1 MDDNQKIVA
10 LNENGLCNYEESKFE
25 QLCATEDEVNN
36 RKQVEVRLLDFD
48 WLFTQNNAATLIKI
62 LAETANDE
70 IFSCTQVRIFV
81 DFMWNR
87 YYQAIRN
94 QLFIPYCVYFLSFV
108 LYATSIGYH
117 VGNTLDLGM
126 VMELA
131 CLAIFGLGFVWFL
144 WQEVAQLVQDPAG
157 YFTSFWNLLD
167 LCSLTMCGTYVFFEV
182 TGVVTPVV
190 NNVLGSVAVLLLWVK
205 LFYWL
210 RIYRAFSAFIR
221 MVSEIVKDIQ
231 VFSVM
236 LLICLAA
243 FANCII
249 VLQKN
254 REINGQDP
262 IFDSY
267 VGLEWA
273 NALIHAYLTGL
284 GDFNKDYYSSGNS
297 VTMWILFLGA
307 TVLVQLI
314 FMNMLIALMSASF
327 DRINGILEQSTLK
340 ELCIMMNDNIMLVNI
355 SKFFADKRYILW
367 LSPGSQ
373 QAGGTLVERQINQLR
388 QYVEERAM
396 QSDNATNRQVNF
408 INEKLNEVH
417 TLVEKMSE
425 PNEDQIERE
434 NNIEQQL
441 TDLVNSNTK
450 MNEVVDKLFA
460 KMSPA
465 DAVEDVAKDVKKK
478 AKSYF
483 SSGFASLKNAV
494 KDTVKDVDN
503 LATAALTASAS
514 TVKKPEVDDSMFKQT
529 YVSMA

>member
-1 MDDNQKIVA
+1 MGLGIVTA
-10 LNENGLCNYEESKFE
+10 VGLLP
-25 QLCATEDEVNN
+25 QA
-36 RKQVEVRLLDFD
+36 QGA
-48 WLFTQNNAATLIKI
+48 NNANIYKQFDL
-62 LAETANDE
+62 
-70 IFSCTQVRIFV
+70 FSDAYEKVRENYV
-81 DFMWNR
+81 RPVQDTELMSG
-87 YYQAIRN
+87 AIE
-94 QLFIPYCVYFLSFV
+94 
-108 LYATSIGYH
+108 
-117 VGNTLDLGM
+117 GM
-126 VMELA
+126 VAGLDPHSSYMDAKAYQDMQVQTKGE
-131 CLAIFGLGFVWFL
+131 FGGLGI
-144 WQEVAQLVQDPAG
+144 
-157 YFTSFWNLLD
+157 
-167 LCSLTMCGTYVFFEV
+167 EV
-182 TGVVTPVV
+182 TEEDGEIKVVTPIDDTPAAKAGIQANDLIFALDGDWSSFTPVERATFTVARKLATTPVV
-190 NNVLGSVAVLLLWVK
+190 LTDADTDEAVKQIGPRLV
-205 LFYWL
+205 
-210 RIYRAFSAFIR
+210 
-221 MVSEIVKDIQ
+221 
-231 VFSVM
+231 
-236 LLICLAA
+236 
-243 FANCII
+243 
-249 VLQKN
+249 
-254 REINGQDP
+254 
-262 IFDSY
+262 
-267 VGLEWA
+267 
-273 NALIHAYLTGL
+273 
-284 GDFNKDYYSSGNS
+284 
-297 VTMWILFLGA
+297 
-307 TVLVQLI
+307 VQLI
-314 FMNMLIALMSASF
+314 SYVTNRASF

-514 TVKKPEVDDSMFKQT
+514 TVKKPEEDDSMFKQT